1 MAGSATIPDAA
12 ALVRF
17 HTRHKLLLM
26 AHSPAALN
34 RLGRLVANAGDG
46 PVELL
51 TGDYMTAFK
60 NALEQPATRGG
71 HVNALQHMVGYLRRV
86 LTEEERRSVSDAI
99 EQFAAG
105 HASLAV
111 PLSLIRRHA
120 VTHRIQYLLDQVY
133 LDVSRPVEL
142 EA

>member
-34 RLGRLVANAGDG
+34 LLGRLVANAGDG

-51 TGDYMTAFK
+51 AGDYMTTFK

-71 HVNALQHMVGYLRRV
+71 HVNALQHMVGYLRCV
-86 LTEEERRSVSDAI
+86 LTEDERRSVSDAI